1 MQEELADAQSAVGL
15 GYSESKWVCEHLLGA
30 ASSASPGLKTT
41 VVRVAQMCGTSGVD
55 GASALGCWNTKEWVP
70 ALLKSSV
77 QLGCLPLIENV
88 RTHTP
93 TLFLNFQLLTT
104 PYVVVF
110 YLILRPHQD
119 VCWIPI
125 DIAAR
130 AVCEMRNTTSGSPV
144 LHLAHPHPVAW
155 STLFTA
161 ASHALDGIPLVPYTE
176 WLARLT
182 QSARAEGLDAEA
194 SVQLV
199 ARSPALR
206 ILDFFQEAG
215 QFADA
220 DADGA
225 GAGAGSARE
234 AREAMGTRR
243 LALDRACR
251 ASLTLSALKR
261 TPLNEE
267 NVRSW
272 IAYWRAAK
280 FF

>member
-1 MQEELADAQSAVGL
+1 
-15 GYSESKWVCEHLLGA
+15 
-30 ASSASPGLKTT
+30 
-41 VVRVAQMCGTSGVD
+41 
-55 GASALGCWNTKEWVP
+55 
-70 ALLKSSV
+70 
-77 QLGCLPLIENV
+77 
-88 RTHTP
+88 
-93 TLFLNFQLLTT
+93 
-104 PYVVVF
+104 
-110 YLILRPHQD
+110 
-119 VCWIPI
+119 
-125 DIAAR
+125 
-130 AVCEMRNTTSGSPV
+130 MRNTTSGSLV
-144 LHLAHPHPVAW
+144 LHVAHPHPVAW

-215 QFADA
+215 QFADVDA

-234 AREAMGTRR
+234 GREAMGTRR

-251 ASLTLSALKR
+251 ASPTLSALKR
-261 TPLNEE
+261 TPLNAE

>member
-1 MQEELADAQSAVGL
+1 
-15 GYSESKWVCEHLLGA
+15 
-30 ASSASPGLKTT
+30 
-41 VVRVAQMCGTSGVD
+41 
-55 GASALGCWNTKEWVP
+55 
-70 ALLKSSV
+70 
-77 QLGCLPLIENV
+77 
-88 RTHTP
+88 
-93 TLFLNFQLLTT
+93 
-104 PYVVVF
+104 
-110 YLILRPHQD
+110 
-119 VCWIPI
+119 
-125 DIAAR
+125 
-130 AVCEMRNTTSGSPV
+130 MRNTTSSSPV

-176 WLARLT
+176 WFARLT

-215 QFADA
+215 HFADA
-220 DADGA
+220 GAD
-225 GAGAGSARE
+225 AGAGSARE
-234 AREAMGTRR
+234 GREAMGTRR
-243 LALDRACR
+243 LAFDRACR
-251 ASLTLSALKR
+251 ASPTLSGLKSA
-261 TPLNEE
+261 PLNAE